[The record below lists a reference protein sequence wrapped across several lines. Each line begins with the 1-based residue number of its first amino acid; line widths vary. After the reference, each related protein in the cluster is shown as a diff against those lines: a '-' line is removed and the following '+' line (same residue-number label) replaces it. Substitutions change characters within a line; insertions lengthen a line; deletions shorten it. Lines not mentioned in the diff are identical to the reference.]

1 MLEELPPCD
10 SNDPCDIGCSDS
22 FIPPLPFPFG
32 TVTSIPPP
40 RRAFLTAATAVHE
53 DSWTGGPAHLFATA
67 KHFSP
72 SSFAL
77 KFTSISPLLQNQIS
91 TILPPLPPPSL
102 SPFNIFCFSDL
113 LLLASILLK
122 DCNSFRH
129 SSSVS
134 TCNEEVL
141 TRLVYVT
148 GGVATASLS
157 SLTTEDHERSRNGSP
172 SSERLP
178 SESVVGL
185 GSSII
190 DVEIGRRF
198 GFTCWRTRGQ
208 EDFLILSN

>member
-1 MLEELPPCD
+1 METL
-10 SNDPCDIGCSDS
+10 
-22 FIPPLPFPFG
+22 PLPVILGADGESFTAFPAKDG
-32 TVTSIPPP
+32 EE
-40 RRAFLTAATAVHE
+40 RAIVEAAM
-53 DSWTGGPAHLFATA
+53 
-67 KHFSP
+67 
-72 SSFAL
+72 
-77 KFTSISPLLQNQIS
+77 
-91 TILPPLPPPSL
+91 
-102 SPFNIFCFSDL
+102 
-113 LLLASILLK
+113 